1 MASLSKKKYEE
12 SQKVKDAFDKYNEYK
27 DTQKP
32 ADYKFSDEELLTKAQ
47 NDYLNAE
54 KFSYNAD
61 TDPLYNQYKKH
72 YQSQGKL
79 AMEDSVGNA
88 SALTGGYGNSYA
100 QTAGISAYNSYLD
113 KLNNVLPELYSAA
126 YSRYEGELDRL
137 ESKLGY
143 LTDKN
148 KEEYSRYLD
157 SYSMYSDEVEALRDL
172 YLQEYKNDMAIQDS
186 EWESAYK
193 IAMAEQEKELRNAE
207 LGYQY
212 YAANLAQS
220 RFETELAAKQAQFD
234 AEMEYQKTRD
244 QKDDQ
249 LRAYDLMLER
259 KKIENDDDHFWAE
272 YKESNKD
279 YLREDELYVLL
290 GNGGEYAV
298 MSALD
303 YMYDEEYAKAKALSM
318 GIDADY
324 VSSYYDAK

>member
-12 SQKVKDAFDKYNEYK
+12 SQKVKDAFNKYNEYK

-32 ADYKFSDEELLTKAQ
+32 ADYKFSDEDLLTKAQ

-72 YQSQGKL
+72 YMSQGKL

-100 QTAGISAYNSYLD
+100 QTSGISAYNSYLD

-126 YSRYEGELDRL
+126 YSRYEDELSRL
-137 ESKLGY
+137 ENKLGY
-143 LTDKN
+143 LSAKN
-148 KEEYSRYLD
+148 QQEYSRYLD
-157 SYSMYSDEVEALRDL
+157 RYSIYSDEVEALRDL

-207 LGYQY
+207 IGYQY

-220 RFETELAAKQAQFD
+220 RFEAELAAKQAQFD

-244 QKDDQ
+244 QKEDQ
-249 LRAYDLMLER
+249 LRAYDLMLEK
-259 KKIENDDDHFWAE
+259 KKIQNDNNHFWAE
-272 YKESNKD
+272 YNEANKD

-303 YMYDEEYAKAKALSM
+303 YMYDEEFAKAKALSM